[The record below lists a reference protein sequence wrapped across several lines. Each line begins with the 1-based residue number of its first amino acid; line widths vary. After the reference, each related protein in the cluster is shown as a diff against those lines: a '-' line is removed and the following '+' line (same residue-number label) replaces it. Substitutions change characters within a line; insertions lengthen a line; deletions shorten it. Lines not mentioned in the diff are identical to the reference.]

1 MKNLLASWFRSLTAF
16 DNTPVKQEFSIV
28 DPTSADPKGLNTVT
42 LAVSPSDGQSPTMVS
57 LYFEASGVKL
67 FEKQYQDDQ
76 DAQTELSAM
85 AQDLNEAATLS
96 KEGKID
102 EAKNLVS
109 SLIEKYKRHSDTL
122 VQPTPTRTMT
132 QASQEPLQYK
142 GFKLKKLEDG
152 SWQAS
157 QDELA
162 FRADSLDSVK
172 AKVDNMLRKAYGKK
186 LAKSAAITMQNLFFD
201 TADEAMEYQ
210 EKMKTLQGPEGSS
223 EGKPLWEQMGNGNE
237 EVAPSN
243 ETAPEEDNELAPP
256 SLSFDRIEKDKAK
269 TDKDI
274 GKRIK
279 DQVKTEVE
287 SALEQKSASVFGTDQ
302 EELVEAL
309 RKNGRN
315 WDEIKKIFTKELS
328 YNEDDTTV
336 FLDSIRAKE
345 EGGASEGLPLPPKPP
360 EDLVSPETHDKLI
373 KEIENK
379 TDTKPEPEL
388 NDLHSAKVNMHV
400 CPKCGIDWECTD
412 PKCKREKDLCA
423 KCFET
428 SKESEIARADNTEIR
443 KVATKK
449 VALQLWERASN
460 YMGDDLSDYYM
471 GPAIGYEKEPLEVSN
486 FNVALKMLG
495 GEGNGVLVG
504 SFGGFG
510 GGYEQI
516 FVHKDAADKVAI
528 LEDIE
533 NKLQN
538 YPVLDD
544 DDYSEREMEAQRES
558 YESWAKPD
566 ALRIID
572 EELHRQNPDLQGSVS
587 ELELSPEINNQLAN
601 VVFDDLA
608 YGDGTAL
615 NPKHLL
621 QEAEEAGLLNSLRNK
636 LEGKEAAPENPNQMK
651 LFETSLKHKL
661 LIKALHKRA
670 LNPLQ
675 EPPAIGQA
683 PSQPLSSPVEEN
695 PTFDSPVPAAPE
707 ANPEPEF
714 LEAPQA
720 GDRVY
725 VMGDYETGEDG
736 YEGTM
741 VSDYTSKGDEY
752 AVISKDDGDN
762 AEVALHRV
770 VKASQKKVAQV
781 YYEKVAGPVYCKNSD
796 CNRKATIRRPDGNW
810 CEKHA
815 PAYEKKAEHVHE
827 YRKSRPSS
835 TVEICPCGRFR
846 FTEEYLKTHPPI
858 VEKKADE
865 TPKGKFPFGHVRVDE
880 DAASRSE
887 KIFSETGG
895 DIEIVKKEP
904 EKEADLEVES
914 KGNEDV
920 IRMFINDSFPK
931 DKMPVWGTAN
941 LKISKMPN
949 GWALVNY
956 QTPILYRANGS
967 DVVVFNTHKYSVT
980 TSKIQSQ
987 IRRNFAGQPVKETD
1001 EAGIHSAI
1009 DQSNIAT
1016 PEPETN
1022 PELQSLHE
1030 SALKLQAELEREGE
1044 IAIYFH
1050 KEGIEKQAA
1059 GDSAFEANGWCRV
1072 WIQDTEIESDKRYP
1086 EILKLADETVRVD
1099 ALKDLARELAHEALR
1114 LADSAA
1120 SKVGVQAWFE
1130 SLHPSDHDRIDW
1142 DALANPTQENVESAQ
1157 NPKIEKKAE
1166 YPGGPCAGCGKEL
1179 PTVWGATFCKECV
1192 DKGLDKKH
1200 FEKKAAD
1207 PVPAP
1212 EIPVTYKELQKAPPY
1227 TDRSKALPANQ
1238 EQVEV
1243 AKNLQI
1249 SMASIESIKDLVKRV
1264 KADLEKRILALQQ
1277 AGGLSQLEEE
1287 KKKQVDQLSAL
1298 INATEN
1304 KLISYGEHLYGYSE
1318 QTKKV
1323 GPILTDAWRVE
1334 KLVEKFAGAAEY
1346 LKAAEAGAQNMA
1358 KEVTTKTLTK
1368 FPKLSRLDK
1377 QAGFLDSLND
1387 VYSNVLEALKLIIGS
1402 DEPAVV

>member
-1 MKNLLASWFRSLTAF
+1 MKNLLASWFRNLTAF
-16 DNTPVKQEFSIV
+16 DEGPIEQSFSIV
-28 DPTSADPKGLNTVT
+28 DPTAAQKDGLNTVI
-42 LAVSPSDGQSPTMVS
+42 LSVSPSDGTAPTIVS
-57 LYFEASGVKL
+57 LRFDPSGVKL
-67 FEKQYQDDQ
+67 FEKKYQNDEE
-76 DAQTELSAM
+76 AKTEMSAM
-85 AQDLNEAATLS
+85 ATDLNEAASLS
-96 KEGKID
+96 KSGKTE
-102 EAKNLVS
+102 EAKRLAE
-109 SLIEKYKRHSDTL
+109 SLFEKYKRHSEP
-122 VQPTPTRTMT
+122 VVNEQPTPTMT
-132 QASQEPLQYK
+132 QAALESTVYK
-142 GFKLKKLEDG
+142 GFSIKKLEDG
-152 SWQAS
+152 SWQGKM
-157 QDELA
+157 DEVA
-162 FRADSLDSVK
+162 YRADSLDTLK
-172 AKVDNMLRKAYGKK
+172 AKIDNALRKAYGKQLK
-186 LAKSAAITMQNLFFD
+186 NAAITQSNWFFD
-201 TADEAMEYQ
+201 TVDEAMEFQ
-210 EKMKTLQGPEGSS
+210 EKMKALQGPEDSE
-223 EGKPLWEQMGNGNE
+223 EGKPLWEQMGNGDNQ
-237 EVAPSN
+237 VAPSN
-243 ETAPEEDNELAPP
+243 ESKVEEDNELAPP

-287 SALEQKSASVFGTDQ
+287 SALEQKSASVFGSDQ

-336 FLDSIRAKE
+336 FLDSIRQKE
-345 EGGASEGLPLPPKPP
+345 EGSPAEGLPLPPKPP
-360 EDLVSPETHDKLI
+360 EDLVSPDTHDKLI
-373 KEIENK
+373 KEIEDK
-379 TDTKPEPEL
+379 SEPKSEPL
-388 NDLHSAKVNMHV
+388 PLAD
-400 CPKCGIDWECTD
+400 
-412 PKCKREKDLCA
+412 
-423 KCFET
+423 
-428 SKESEIARADNTEIR
+428 EIARADNAEIR
-443 KVATKK
+443 KVAASYQCKYCKK
-449 VALQLWERASN
+449 WYHEQ
-460 YMGDDLSDYYM
+460 
-471 GPAIGYEKEPLEVSN
+471 K
-486 FNVALKMLG
+486 
-495 GEGNGVLVG
+495 GVD
-504 SFGGFG
+504 
-510 GGYEQI
+510 QHI
-516 FVHKDAADKVAI
+516 
-528 LEDIE
+528 
-533 NKLQN
+533 
-538 YPVLDD
+538 
-544 DDYSEREMEAQRES
+544 RE
-558 YESWAKPD
+558 
-566 ALRIID
+566 
-572 EELHRQNPDLQGSVS
+572 
-587 ELELSPEINNQLAN
+587 
-601 VVFDDLA
+601 
-608 YGDGTAL
+608 
-615 NPKHLL
+615 KHL
-621 QEAEEAGLLNSLRNK
+621 EERNK
-636 LEGKEAAPENPNQMK
+636 DKESSLE
-651 LFETSLKHKL
+651 
-661 LIKALHKRA
+661 IKA

-675 EPPAIGQA
+675 EPPAVGQT
-683 PSQPLSSPVEEN
+683 PGQPLAAPVEEA

-707 ANPEPEF
+707 PTPEPEF

-741 VSDYTSKGDEY
+741 ISDYTSKGDEY
-752 AVISKDDGDN
+752 AVISKDDGEN

-770 VKASQKKVAQV
+770 VKASQKKVAKA
-781 YYEKVAGPVYCKNSD
+781 YYEKVAGPVYCKHD
-796 CNRKATIRRPDGNW
+796 GCNRKATVRLPEGNY

-815 PAYEKKAEHVHE
+815 PAKKEAKHEHT
-827 YRKSRPSS
+827 YQKGKSGI
-835 TVEICPCGRFR
+835 EICPCGRFR
-846 FTEEYLKTHPPI
+846 FPEEYLKTHPPI
-858 VEKKADE
+858 VEKTEQKEASGGHCAGCGKDLPAVWGTTVCKE
-865 TPKGKFPFGHVRVDE
+865 CVDKG
-880 DAASRSE
+880 
-887 KIFSETGG
+887 FS
-895 DIEIVKKEP
+895 P
-904 EKEADLEVES
+904 EHKEADLEVEG
-914 KGNEDV
+914 KANEDV
-920 IRMFINDSFPK
+920 IRMFISDSFPK
-931 DKMPVWGTAN
+931 DKMPVWGTSN
-941 LKISKMPN
+941 LKITKYPN

-956 QTPILYRANGS
+956 NTPILYRANGS
-967 DVVVFNTHKYSVT
+967 DTVVFNTHKYSVT

-1001 EAGIHSAI
+1001 EAGIYSAI
-1009 DQSNIAT
+1009 DQSNLSA
-1016 PEPETN
+1016 PEPEVT

-1030 SALKLQAELEREGE
+1030 SALKLQADLEHEDE

-1050 KEGIEKQAA
+1050 KEGIEKNADIYD
-1059 GDSAFEANGWCRV
+1059 DSAFESNGWCRV
-1072 WIQDTEIESDKRYP
+1072 WVQELDITSDAKYT
-1086 EILKLADETVRVD
+1086 EILKLADETARVD
-1099 ALKDLARELAHEALR
+1099 ALKDLARDLAHEALR
-1114 LADSAA
+1114 LADSSA

-1323 GPILTDAWRVE
+1323 GPTLTDAWRVE